1 MDFFSSSSPTDSVF
15 PIKCDYLFQNS
26 AAGYDGGG
34 GGIGLHCVGVCEC
47 TSVCPSIE
55 LLNSIENSD
64 KVNATNLC
72 TL

>member
-34 GGIGLHCVGVCEC
+34 GGIGLHCVGVCVSAHL
-47 TSVCPSIE
+47 SVH
-55 LLNSIENSD
+55 LLN
-64 KVNATNLC
+64 C
-72 TL
+72 